1 METGVSNADASTN
14 ISLDG
19 MKVLLVDDND
29 FNREIA
35 NLILTDKGIFVDEA
49 TSGKEAIEKVEH
61 CNDDVYDLILM
72 DIQMPEMDG
81 YEVTKKIRSLSN
93 KKLAD
98 IPIVAMTANAFEED
112 RQLSLKAGMNDHIA
126 KPLNIQKLT
135 AVLEKYL

>member
-1 METGVSNADASTN
+1 
-14 ISLDG
+14 
-19 MKVLLVDDND
+19 
-29 FNREIA
+29 
-35 NLILTDKGIFVDEA
+35 
-49 TSGKEAIEKVEH
+49 
-61 CNDDVYDLILM
+61 
-72 DIQMPEMDG
+72 MPEMDG
-81 YEVTKKIRSLSN
+81 YEVTKKIRNLSN